1 MPCGVQRHSTV
12 IPLWLKIVYTLFV
25 CVLIPVYWRQAD
37 AGPRNF
43 LWFSD
48 IALFVSGVAL
58 WLESSF
64 LASTMAV
71 GVLLPEL
78 FWNLG
83 FFVRL
88 TTGRSITG
96 LSEYMFESRRPLFSR
111 LLSLFHIFLPPLL
124 VWLVWR
130 LGYDE
135 RALMA
140 MTLLSLVVLPVTYAV
155 TKPEHNINWV
165 HSWEGKRP
173 WGLSPRRYL
182 ALLMVAFPA
191 LVFLPTHFLLR
202 AIF

>member
-1 MPCGVQRHSTV
+1 V
-12 IPLWLKIVYTLFV
+12 IPLWLKIVVTLFV

-48 IALFVSGVAL
+48 IALFATALAL
-58 WLESSF
+58 WLESS
-64 LASTMAV
+64 LIASTMAV

-88 TTGRSITG
+88 ATGKSITG

-135 RALMA
+135 RAVVA
-140 MTLLSLVVLPVTYAV
+140 MTLLSFIVLPVTYAV

-165 HSWEGKRP
+165 HAWEGKRP
-173 WGLSPRRYL
+173 WGLSPLRYL
-182 ALLMVAFPA
+182 ALLMVAFPMV
-191 LVFLPTHFLLR
+191 VFLPTHFLLR